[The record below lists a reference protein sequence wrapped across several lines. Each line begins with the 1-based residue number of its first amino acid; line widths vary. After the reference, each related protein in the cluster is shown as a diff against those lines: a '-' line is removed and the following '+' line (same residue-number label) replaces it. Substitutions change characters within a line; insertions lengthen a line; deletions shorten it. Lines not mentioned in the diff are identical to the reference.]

1 MKKYVIFLALL
12 LCSCSAPKKQNKI
25 ENEPQAQGETRKITL
40 QEIAVSEAITDIID
54 RGENRV
60 NNILLACQKVS
71 GIKLSPGE
79 EFSFNKTTGRKTAK
93 NGYKTAPVLVDGEK
107 SYGIGGGVCQVSTT
121 IYMAAKSGGFE
132 ITEHHNHSES
142 VAYAPDGMD
151 ATVVYGFKDFRFI
164 NNTEDDIYIYTW
176 AENGKVY
183 AKIVK
188 K

>member
-1 MKKYVIFLALL
+1 MKKCIIFLVLL
-12 LCSCSAPKKQNKI
+12 LCSCSAPKKQNII
-25 ENEPQAQGETRKITL
+25 EKEPQTQGVTRKIII
-40 QEIAVSEAITDIID
+40 QEITVAEATTDIID
-54 RGENRV
+54 EGENRV
-60 NNILLACQKVS
+60 DNILLACQKIS
-71 GIKLSPGE
+71 GIKLFAGE

-121 IYMAAKSGGFE
+121 IYMAAKSGGLE

-142 VAYAPDGMD
+142 VAYAAEGMD
-151 ATVVYGFKDFRFI
+151 ATVVYGFKDFRFR
-164 NNTEDDIYIYTW
+164 NSTEDDIYIYTW
-176 AENGKVY
+176 VDNGKVY